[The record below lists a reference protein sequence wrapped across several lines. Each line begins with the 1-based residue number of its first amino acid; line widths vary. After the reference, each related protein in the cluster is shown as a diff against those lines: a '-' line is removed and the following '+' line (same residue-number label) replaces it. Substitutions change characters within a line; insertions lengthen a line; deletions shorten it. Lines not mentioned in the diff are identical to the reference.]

1 MMSEPLTL
9 PAPAKLNLFL
19 HITGQR
25 ADGYHELQ
33 TLFQLLDYGDELSF
47 LARPGPEIELTP
59 QFSSIPPESNLVV
72 RAARLLQQET
82 GCRQGAS
89 ILLDKRLPMGGGI
102 GGGSSDA
109 ATTLLALN
117 HLWRLNL
124 SLDELAAI
132 GVRLGA
138 DVPVFVRGRTAW
150 AEGIGERLTPIE
162 LSSYWYLVVAP
173 DCQISTK
180 EIFSNKGLTRDTPRI
195 RIAPALEGQLK
206 QLRNDCQPIVSEHY
220 PKVKEALGWLSQ
232 YGNARLTGTGAC
244 IFASFTTEEEC
255 RYVFSL
261 LPANFKGFVARGVN
275 RSPAHELL
283 QRQTQTE
290 LQ

>member
-1 MMSEPLTL
+1 MMSKALTL

-19 HITGQR
+19 HITGR
-25 ADGYHELQ
+25 RPDGYHELQ
-33 TLFQLLDYGDELSF
+33 TLFQILDYGDELSF
-47 LARPGPEIELTP
+47 QTRPDPTIELTP
-59 QFSSIPPESNLVV
+59 EFPGLPPESNLVV
-72 RAARLLQQET
+72 RAARMLQQET
-82 GCRQGAS
+82 DCRLGAN
-89 ILLDKRLPMGGGI
+89 IHLEKRLPMGGGI

-117 HLWRLNL
+117 HLWGLGL

-138 DVPVFVRGRTAW
+138 DVPVFVRGHTAW
-150 AEGIGERLTPIE
+150 AEGIGEQLTPVE
-162 LSSYWYLVVAP
+162 LTSYWYLVVAP

-180 EIFSNKGLTRDTPRI
+180 EIFSNKVLTRNTPKI
-195 RIAPALEGQLK
+195 TIAPALEGQLK

-220 PKVKEALGWLSQ
+220 PKVKDALGWLSQ
-232 YGNARLTGTGAC
+232 YGKARLTGTGAC
-244 IFASFTTEEEC
+244 IFASFTNEEEC

-261 LPANFKGFVARGVN
+261 LPANFKGFVAQGVN
-275 RSPAHELL
+275 RSPVHELL
-283 QRQTQTE
+283 SRQTRAE

>member
-59 QFSSIPPESNLVV
+59 QFSGIPPESNLVV

>member
-1 MMSEPLTL
+1 MMSEPLVL

-19 HITGQR
+19 HITGR
-25 ADGYHELQ
+25 RSDGYHELQ

-47 LARPGPEIELTP
+47 RVLPEPTIELTP
-59 QFSSIPPESNLVV
+59 EFPGIPAESNLVV

-82 GCRQGAS
+82 GCRLGAA
-89 ILLDKRLPMGGGI
+89 IHLEKRLPMGGGI

-117 HLWRLNL
+117 HLWQLGL

-150 AEGIGERLTPIE
+150 AEGVGERLTPVE
-162 LSSYWYLVVAP
+162 LSSYWYLIVVP

-180 EIFSNKGLTRDTPRI
+180 EIFSNELLTRDTPTI
-195 RIAPALEGQLK
+195 KIAPALEGQLE
-206 QLRNDCQPIVSEHY
+206 QLRNDCQPIVSELY
-220 PKVKEALGWLSQ
+220 PEVKNALGWLSQ

-244 IFASFTTEEEC
+244 IFASFTNEEEC

-261 LPANFKGFVARGVN
+261 LPANFKGFVAQGVN
-275 RSPAHELL
+275 RSAVHELL
-283 QRQTQTE
+283 SRQTHTE